1 MFDRAIKADPR
12 PTPETRAP
20 GRMRDGH
27 RREYDAHNDRESI
40 SFPER
45 CGRALADVGLY
56 RCVSFRDLQVRLDA
70 ANLPDHLADLTS
82 GLGGLGIVVCVGE
95 VIAQITD
102 LIEAALYCGGRH
114 RAQVL
119 DLRLQRVGT

>member
-1 MFDRAIKADPR
+1 MIFDPCK
-12 PTPETRAP
+12 
-20 GRMRDGH
+20 
-27 RREYDAHNDRESI
+27 
-40 SFPER
+40 
-45 CGRALADVGLY
+45 
-56 RCVSFRDLQVRLDA
+56 QVRLDA

-82 GLGGLGIVVCVGE
+82 GRGGLGIVVCVGE

-119 DLRLQRVGT
+119 DLRLQWGGYVVVKDGNRVADVSAKVR

>member
-1 MFDRAIKADPR
+1 MIFDPYK
-12 PTPETRAP
+12 
-20 GRMRDGH
+20 
-27 RREYDAHNDRESI
+27 
-40 SFPER
+40 
-45 CGRALADVGLY
+45 
-56 RCVSFRDLQVRLDA
+56 QVRLDA

-82 GLGGLGIVVCVGE
+82 GRGGLGIVVCVGE